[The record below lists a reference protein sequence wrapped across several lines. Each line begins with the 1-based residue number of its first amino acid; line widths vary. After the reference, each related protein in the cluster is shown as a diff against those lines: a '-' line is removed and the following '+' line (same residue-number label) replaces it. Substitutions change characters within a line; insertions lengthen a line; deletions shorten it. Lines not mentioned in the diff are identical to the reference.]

1 MVLKHFNENPV
12 SVYLPPLDGVNA
24 SDTIATG
31 QTYEAVFI
39 SMTITSKFKV
49 SLHFWPFWPTVRR
62 RRRRHRL
69 PLALALAR
77 RSLPVFREQRDCNI
91 AILYPQLVND
101 AQPRRTAVHAE
112 APLATD

>member
-1 MVLKHFNENPV
+1 MRHNIGHP
-12 SVYLPPLDGVNA
+12 SVG
-24 SDTIATG
+24 
-31 QTYEAVFI
+31 
-39 SMTITSKFKV
+39 SK
-49 SLHFWPFWPTVRR
+49 RR
-62 RRRRHRL
+62 SRRHQNCRHSL
-69 PLALALAR
+69 PLALAR

>member
-1 MVLKHFNENPV
+1 
-12 SVYLPPLDGVNA
+12 
-24 SDTIATG
+24 
-31 QTYEAVFI
+31 
-39 SMTITSKFKV
+39 MTITSIRDL
-49 SLHFWPFWPTVRR
+49 SLHFWRSWPTVRR
-62 RRRRHRL
+62 RRRRHQNCRHRL
-69 PLALALAR
+69 PLALELAR